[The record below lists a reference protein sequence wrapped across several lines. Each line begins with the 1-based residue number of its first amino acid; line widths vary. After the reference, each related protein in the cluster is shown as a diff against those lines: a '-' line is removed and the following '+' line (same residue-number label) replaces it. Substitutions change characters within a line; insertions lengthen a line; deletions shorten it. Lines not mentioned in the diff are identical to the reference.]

1 MAGQSVRD
9 IRRRIQSVRSTQQVT
24 KAMEMVSAAKLRRAQ
39 ARTLAARPFANR
51 IAEVLAR
58 VVSTTLADN
67 PELARRHPLLA
78 RREVG
83 RTLVCAIAADRGL
96 AGGYNANMGRAL
108 EALLRA
114 EGQQGRAVEVVAVG
128 RKMRDWLRR
137 TGRPAYREFI
147 NLGDHVEYTKAQE
160 VARALVE
167 PYAAGEFDRVL
178 LLFSQF
184 VSAVVARPVVFQL
197 LPIPEEGPRPWPV
210 REREGALWPQEGVTG
225 GASAA
230 EGRDG
235 AGAGGAGHAGHTTHA
250 EGSARRPVPR
260 WEPPYIYHPSPE
272 AVIGVLLERYIDVEV
287 FRALLEAKASEHGA
301 RMTAMRN
308 ASDNAEEMIEALTL
322 SFNRARQAGITKEI
336 MEIVGGAE
344 ALARQI

>member
-9 IRRRIQSVRSTQQVT
+9 IRRRIQSVQNTQQVT

-58 VVSTTLADN
+58 VVGTTLKAN
-67 PELARRHPLLA
+67 PAVARAHPLLQV
-78 RREVG
+78 RENG
-83 RTLVCAIAADRGL
+83 RTLLCVIAADRGL
-96 AGGYNANMGRAL
+96 AGGYNANVGRAM
-108 EALLRA
+108 EAVLRA
-114 EGQQGRAVEVVAVG
+114 QSGEGRSVEVVAVG
-128 RKMRDWLRR
+128 RKVRDHLRR
-137 TGRPAYREFI
+137 TGRRPYKQFI

-167 PYAAGEFDRVL
+167 PYVAGEFDRLV

-184 VSAVVARPVVFQL
+184 VSPSVARPVLYPL
-197 LPIPEEGPRPWPV
+197 LPIPEEGPKPWPLSERGGSWPPLARDGRPAGGGEGDRRGGPQARAQK
-210 REREGALWPQEGVTG
+210 RERWQ
-225 GASAA
+225 
-230 EGRDG
+230 
-235 AGAGGAGHAGHTTHA
+235 
-250 EGSARRPVPR
+250 
-260 WEPPYIYHPSPE
+260 PPYIYEPSLD

-287 FRALLEAKASEHGA
+287 YRALLEAKASEHGA

-308 ASDNAEEMIEALTL
+308 ASDNAQEMIEALTL

-344 ALARQI
+344 AQAAQA

>member
-1 MAGQSVRD
+1 
-9 IRRRIQSVRSTQQVT
+9 
-24 KAMEMVSAAKLRRAQ
+24 MVSAAKLRRAQ

-58 VVSTTLADN
+58 VVSTTLAEN
-67 PELARRHPLLA
+67 PELSRTHPLLM

-83 RTLVCAIAADRGL
+83 RTLLCAIAADRGL
-96 AGGYNANMGRAL
+96 AGGYNANIGRAL
-108 EALLRA
+108 EATLRA
-114 EGQQGRAVEVVAVG
+114 EARQGRTVEVVAVG
-128 RKMRDWLRR
+128 RKVRDWLRR
-137 TGRPAYREFI
+137 TGRTAYKVFTH
-147 NLGDHVEYTKAQE
+147 LGDHVEYTKAQE
-160 VARALVE
+160 VARVLVE

-184 VSAVVARPVVFQL
+184 VSAVVARPVLFQL
-197 LPIPEEGPRPWPV
+197 LPIPEGGPKPWPV
-210 REREGALWPQEGVTG
+210 REREGALWPQEAA
-225 GASAA
+225 GAIGEAGEA
-230 EGRDG
+230 REEVGADG
-235 AGAGGAGHAGHTTHA
+235 AASSPPEGSVAGHGPH
-250 EGSARRPVPR
+250 EGPRTARGPVDR
-260 WEPPYIYHPSPE
+260 WEPPYIYEPSPE

-336 MEIVGGAE
+336 TEVVGGAE